1 MKTTYKYIK
10 KTLPFVWAG
19 LCLVSCNDF
28 LTEDPK
34 GQLPSEE
41 FFSNKEDLDA
51 SLTAL
56 YSVIASSQASNN
68 LCGTNFLVMIFPPT
82 LPATNSRLGNMTSLM

>member
-56 YSVIASSQASNN
+56 
-68 LCGTNFLVMIFPPT
+68 
-82 LPATNSRLGNMTSLM
+82 

>member
-28 LTEDPK
+28 LTEDAK
-34 GQLPSEE
+34 GQLP
-41 FFSNKEDLDA
+41 
-51 SLTAL
+51 
-56 YSVIASSQASNN
+56 
-68 LCGTNFLVMIFPPT
+68 
-82 LPATNSRLGNMTSLM
+82 

>member
-34 GQLPSEE
+34 DSCPQK
-41 FFSNKEDLDA
+41 N
-51 SLTAL
+51 
-56 YSVIASSQASNN
+56 SS
-68 LCGTNFLVMIFPPT
+68 
-82 LPATNSRLGNMTSLM
+82 ATKKILMLH

>member
-1 MKTTYKYIK
+1 MKTVYKYIRRI
-10 KTLPFVWAG
+10 LPFVLAS
-19 LCLVSCNDF
+19 LCLTSCNDF

-34 GQLPSEE
+34 GQLTSEN

-56 YSVIASSQASNN
+56 YSVIAGSQASNN
-68 LCGTNFLVMIFPPT
+68 LCGTNFLVGDDIST
-82 LPATNSRLGNMTSLM
+82 DRKSVV